1 MAETKQQGEYRN
13 LTSQEIGHAVITF
26 RRMLGMK
33 QLTLALDAGV
43 DERTV
48 QRIERGEKVN
58 EDTLRKVAKVLGM
71 REDAFLGPRYVST
84 PEEAT
89 ADVEKMLSEV
99 VVIDAS
105 EFATER
111 DCDAILGKHGYIVN
125 DQHVAVDLAEKVAAF
140 RDLLVDAGDCYNDL
154 SHIERLD
161 ACHLILDQVHGIEA
175 AGYRTKYAVYTTA
188 DQFQV
193 SVVVFLPKAE
203 ERLGS
208 MSQMVVPR
216 NFAKAARW

>member
-1 MAETKQQGEYRN
+1 MMETKQQGEYRN
-13 LTSQEIGHAVITF
+13 LTAQEIGHAVITF
-26 RRMLGMK
+26 RKMLGMK

-71 REDAFLGPRYVST
+71 KEDAFLGPRYVST
-84 PEEAT
+84 PEEAA
-89 ADVEKMLSEV
+89 ADVEKKLSEV
-99 VVIDAS
+99 LVIDAS

-111 DCDAILGKHGYIVN
+111 DCDAILAKHGYIVN
-125 DQHVAVDLAEKVAAF
+125 DQHVGMDLAEQVAVF
-140 RDLLVDAGDCYNDL
+140 RDLLVDCGDCYDDL
-154 SHIERLD
+154 SYTERLES
-161 ACHLILDQVHGIEA
+161 CRLLLDQVHEIEA

-193 SVVVFLPKAE
+193 SVVVFLPKTE
-203 ERLGS
+203 ERLS
-208 MSQMVVPR
+208 TMSQFVVPR